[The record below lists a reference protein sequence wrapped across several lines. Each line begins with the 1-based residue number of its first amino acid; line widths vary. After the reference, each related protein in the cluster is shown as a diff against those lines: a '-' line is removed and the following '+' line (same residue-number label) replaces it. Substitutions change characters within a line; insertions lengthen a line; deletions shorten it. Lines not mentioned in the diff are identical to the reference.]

1 MSLLQGLGALNVYD
15 LRKVQSYSAAG
26 EQPRVERQNFVQSSI
41 APKYSLTFPKADNSV
56 PSGESHLGKKLPRLY
71 A

>member
-1 MSLLQGLGALNVYD
+1 MSLIQGLGALNVFD
-15 LRKVQSYSAAG
+15 LRKAQLYSAG
-26 EQPRVERQNFVQSSI
+26 EQPRVERQSFVQSSI

>member
-1 MSLLQGLGALNVYD
+1 MSLIQGLGALNVYD
-15 LRKVQSYSAAG
+15 LRKAQPYMAA
-26 EQPRVERQNFVQSSI
+26 EQPRIERQSFVQSSI

-56 PSGESHLGKKLPRLY
+56 PSGESHLGQKLPRLY